1 MRILLGSLIS
11 VLLLLNY
18 HLWLAADRGVREVR
32 WLHAAIA
39 EQQAKNAKLNE
50 RNRGLEAEVNDLKT
64 GVEAIEERART
75 DLGMVQA
82 GETFFRILEE
92 PLPLADA
99 AALEAGHGKP

>member
-1 MRILLGSLIS
+1 MRILLGFLIS
-11 VLLLLNY
+11 VLLMLNY
-18 HLWLAADRGVREVR
+18 HLWLAPDRGVREVQ

-64 GVEAIEERART
+64 GVDAIEERARI
-75 DLGMVQA
+75 DLGMIHA

-99 AALEAGHGKP
+99 AALEADHLKP